1 MSRKGK
7 QPRATRRTE
16 IPIGYAGASPDG
28 NRAARRMFAKE
39 QKARA
44 RGATTGHGTGGA
56 PITPRPERES

>member
-7 QPRATRRTE
+7 QPRASRRTLV
-16 IPIGYAGASPDG
+16 PLGYIEASPKG

-44 RGATTGHGTGGA
+44 KGKSTGHSTGG
-56 PITPRPERES
+56 